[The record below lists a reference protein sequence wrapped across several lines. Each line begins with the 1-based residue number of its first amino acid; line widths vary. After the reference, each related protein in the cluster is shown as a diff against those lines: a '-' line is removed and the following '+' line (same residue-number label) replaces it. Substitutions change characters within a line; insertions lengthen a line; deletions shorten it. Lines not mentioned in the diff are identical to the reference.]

1 MAPAVLRCVNVMHF
15 SIDPKVNVM
24 HCLPTAGDEHRQR
37 WEMEMTAYIHKSRDG
52 YQLTICARP
61 CNGEEF
67 HNGEKITVKG
77 LREARKVCAE
87 RGAEPRNF

>member
-1 MAPAVLRCVNVMHF
+1 
-15 SIDPKVNVM
+15 
-24 HCLPTAGDEHRQR
+24 
-37 WEMEMTAYIHKSRDG
+37 MEMTAYIHKSRDG